1 VAFSFGVVK
10 IGIGVGIGI
19 GIDGFGFAA
28 TVNVIDEVDRIDA
41 ANVGL
46 EIGDWRF

>member
-10 IGIGVGIGI
+10 IGIGVGIE
-19 GIDGFGFAA
+19 GFCFAA
-28 TVNVIDEVDRIDA
+28 AVEVIDEVDEVDRIDA

-46 EIGDWRF
+46 EIGDW